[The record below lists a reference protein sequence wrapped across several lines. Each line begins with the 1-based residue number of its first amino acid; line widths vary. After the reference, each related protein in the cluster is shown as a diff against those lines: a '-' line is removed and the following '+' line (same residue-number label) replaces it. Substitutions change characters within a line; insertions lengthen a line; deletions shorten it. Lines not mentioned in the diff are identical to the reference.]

1 MLIVF
6 KDLNFTG
13 GVVHVVDRVLTLP
26 VSVLETASAA
36 NLTSFRGAV
45 NVTDLIDTVE
55 NTPDLTIFAPNNAA
69 IRSVYGALEGL
80 KEQDL
85 QNILAYHVV
94 NGSSPGYSSTL
105 ENGTT
110 LQTAFGRNLTIT
122 IENGT
127 YFVNAARVITPNI
140 LVANGV
146 IHIIDK
152 QVSLLPPPLPYKSAS
167 ANKLQCSQP

>member
-1 MLIVF
+1 V
-6 KDLNFTG
+6 NFTG
-13 GVVHVVDRVLTLP
+13 GMIHVVDRVLTLP
-26 VSVLETASAA
+26 VGVLDTASAA
-36 NLTSFRGAV
+36 GLSSFRGAV
-45 NVTDLIDTVE
+45 NATGLIDTVE

-69 IRSVYGALEGL
+69 LRSVYGALEGL
-80 KEQDL
+80 AEQDL

-94 NGSSPGYSSTL
+94 NGSAPGYSSTL

-110 LQTAFGRNLTIT
+110 LQTAFGQNLTIT

-152 QVSLLPPPLPYKSAS
+152 
-167 ANKLQCSQP
+167 

>member
-6 KDLNFTG
+6 QDLNFTG

-26 VSVLETASAA
+26 VGVFDTAAAA

-45 NVTDLIDTVE
+45 NATGLIDTVE
-55 NTPDLTIFAPNNAA
+55 NTPDLTIFAPTSEAF
-69 IRSVYGALEGL
+69 RSVYGALEGL
-80 KEQDL
+80 EEQDL

-110 LQTAFGRNLTIT
+110 LQTAFGQNLTIT

-146 IHIIDK
+146 VHIIDK
-152 QVSLLPPPLPYKSAS
+152 QVFP
-167 ANKLQCSQP
+167 LQCPLCAFINYL